1 MQAKSILNIGNQ
13 CKELCI
19 FTCRSK
25 AEVLLLFDF
34 YIVSVVAGLNAFS
47 GTSWFGSYVFILAL
61 FCLLAS

>member
-1 MQAKSILNIGNQ
+1 MQAKRILNIGTQ
-13 CKELCI
+13 GKELCN

-34 YIVSVVAGLNAFS
+34 YIISVVAGLNAFS
-47 GTSWFGSYVFILAL
+47 GTLWFGIYIFILAL